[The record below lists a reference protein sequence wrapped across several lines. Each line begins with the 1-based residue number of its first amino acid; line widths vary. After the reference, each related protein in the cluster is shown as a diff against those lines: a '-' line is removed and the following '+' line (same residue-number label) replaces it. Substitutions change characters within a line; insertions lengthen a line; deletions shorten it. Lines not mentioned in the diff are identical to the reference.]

1 MFNPLDFS
9 HEREITSEE
18 LVRRVEAYYPDA
30 DFEMLKKPMN
40 TQLSGMRDKSEVA
53 VKIILFT
60 LLTSQLHLLSFEWIW
75 IVLLPVYY
83 TMW

>member
-30 DFEMLKKPMN
+30 DFEMLKKAYEYA
-40 TQLSGMRDKSEVA
+40 TKWHEGTKEKQ
-53 VKIILFT
+53 
-60 LLTSQLHLLSFEWIW
+60 W
-75 IVLLPVYY
+75 
-83 TMW
+83 